1 MKLFKTMIVFF
12 IVAGILLVIGG
23 IAMGASFGDITTL
36 ITNDEDYQLVD
47 PYTYQETIQ
56 TLEVDVTTRNVVIVP
71 SEDDSISV
79 SYYEKEDDIWSVTL
93 VDHVLKVTLDEEF
106 TINHWFSWSFA
117 SREVL
122 TLTISI
128 PASQSFDIDAMT
140 NTGDIIVNH
149 FLNVGDLNLKTDTGR
164 IDIEDIDAASATL
177 DTATGSV
184 HYDLGH
190 IDTKLSIDTNTGSV
204 YITSVEV
211 YQIDVNVDTG
221 SIYLNQV
228 DASKIDLKSNTGSI
242 YTTDLDLTNRTLKL
256 QTDTGTVKVNNLS
269 EGNEYNLVLT
279 DSNYYL
285 NATTDTGS
293 INIS

>member
-23 IAMGASFGDITTL
+23 IAMGATFEDITTF
-36 ITNDEDYQLVD
+36 ITNDQDYQLVD

-56 TLEVDVTTRNVVIVP
+56 TLEVDVTTRNVVIAP
-71 SEDDSISV
+71 SEDDMISV
-79 SYYEKEDDIWSVTL
+79 SYYEKEDDIWNVTL

-106 TINHWFSWSFA
+106 TISHWFSWSFA

-122 TLTISI
+122 TLTINI
-128 PASQSFDIDAMT
+128 PANETFNIDATT
-140 NTGDIIVNH
+140 NTGDIVLSH
-149 FLNVGDLNLKTDTGR
+149 FLNVETLNLKTDTGR
-164 IDIEDIDAASATL
+164 IDVEDVDATSATL

-184 HYDLGH
+184 HYDLGN

-204 YITSVEV
+204 YISNVDT

-228 DASKIDLKSNTGSI
+228 NSNKIDLKSNTGSI

-269 EGNEYNLVLT
+269 QGNEYNLVLT